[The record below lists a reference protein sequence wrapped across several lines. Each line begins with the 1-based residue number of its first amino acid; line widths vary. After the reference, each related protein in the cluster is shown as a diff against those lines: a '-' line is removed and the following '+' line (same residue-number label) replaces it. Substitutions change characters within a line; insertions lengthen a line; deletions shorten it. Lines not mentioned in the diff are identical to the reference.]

1 MDMSHLY
8 EISLK
13 KEIMREAYAG
23 LIADFLA
30 YFHQNHINDKTDKK
44 NPMVILFYKI
54 QHVYMSI
61 LQTNSLEKMNE
72 IEGQFK
78 IVNAMMKEM
87 GAR

>member
-1 MDMSHLY
+1 MQVLLL
-8 EISLK
+8 ISL
-13 KEIMREAYAG
+13 
-23 LIADFLA
+23 LIS
-30 YFHQNHINDKTDKK
+30 IKTISMIKQIQK

-78 IVNAMMKEM
+78 IVNAMMKEI